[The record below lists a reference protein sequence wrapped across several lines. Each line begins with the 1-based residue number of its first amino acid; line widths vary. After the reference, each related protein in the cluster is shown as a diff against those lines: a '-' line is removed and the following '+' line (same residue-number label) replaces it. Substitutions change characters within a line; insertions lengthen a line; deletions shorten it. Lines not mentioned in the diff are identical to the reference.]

1 MRGKLFSLSFFSIF
15 LSSKART
22 FDNSHMDYSDYST
35 EHPCP
40 GCPKTTEV
48 NQEIVDFAVSQFSGI
63 EKDNDCHTLK
73 VENFQSKVDLS
84 VCMIVIDI
92 DCVFSPACGK
102 MGWP

>member
-1 MRGKLFSLSFFSIF
+1 MRAEVSLLLFFSIF
-15 LSSKART
+15 LLAKALPI
-22 FDNSHMDYSDYST
+22 DQ
-35 EHPCP
+35 
-40 GCPKTTEV
+40 K
-48 NQEIVDFAVSQFSGI
+48 IVDFAVSQFSGI